1 MIEKRLLASIILTLM
16 FGFVMFFFYNKA
28 ISYEEKVT
36 LQKQIDS
43 LLAVLDNKLNEVS
56 NIALASSLMLSKNPY
71 IINCLSKKDKTLCAD
86 YLLDIRKTMRDNEV
100 FENMGVH
107 LHTNDYESFVRLWD
121 YQNQGES
128 NLSGF
133 RHSLTNVKNTK
144 KPVQGVEV
152 GYYGVLERAI
162 VPIYDNEKY
171 IGSVENVIFP
181 KEYTS
186 FFKSLNVDFYILM
199 DNRYLD
205 IVKGVSYPENLMLKS
220 YTIINQ
226 DINGLDFINDFEF
239 SGTGY
244 LKYGDKYVIYTPVT
258 DINQNNVGY
267 YVLLWHESL
276 SEGCELN
283 CIVSN
288 VGLQ

>member
-1 MIEKRLLASIILTLM
+1 VIEKRLLASIILTLM
-16 FGFVMFFFYNKA
+16 FGLVMFFFYNKA
-28 ISYEEKVT
+28 ISYEEKVA
-36 LQKQIDS
+36 LQKRMDS

-71 IINCLSKKDKTLCAD
+71 IINCLSKGDKKLCTD
-86 YLLDIRKTMRDNEV
+86 YLLDIQKTMRDNEV

-107 LHTNDYESFVRLWD
+107 LHTNDYKSFVRLWD
-121 YQNQGES
+121 HQNQGVD

-133 RHSLTNVKNTK
+133 RHSLQKVKNTK
-144 KPVQGVEV
+144 KPAQGVEV

-171 IGSVENVIFP
+171 IGSVETVVFP
-181 KEYTS
+181 QEYTS

-199 DNRYLD
+199 DNRCLD
-205 IVKGVSYPENLMLKS
+205 IVKGVNYPENLMLKN

-244 LKYGDKYVIYTPVT
+244 LKYGDKYALYTPIT
-258 DINQNNVGY
+258 DINKDNVGY
-267 YVLLWHESL
+267 YVLLWHENL
-276 SEGCELN
+276 SEECELN
-283 CIVSN
+283 CIDSKAE
-288 VGLQ
+288 